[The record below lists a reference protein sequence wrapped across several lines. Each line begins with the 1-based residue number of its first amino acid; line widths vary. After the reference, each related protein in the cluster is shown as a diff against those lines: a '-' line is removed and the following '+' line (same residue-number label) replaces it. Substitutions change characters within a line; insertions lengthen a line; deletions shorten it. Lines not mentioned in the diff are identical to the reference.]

1 MLEKHVLD
9 TQDTHLFHNIDN
21 NRAER
26 AVKPFVIGRKAWLF
40 ANTRT
45 GATGSAVLYSMV
57 ETAKI
62 NGLEPYKYLTE
73 LFEKLPTANT
83 PEALAKLL
91 PY

>member
-1 MLEKHVLD
+1 
-9 TQDTHLFHNIDN
+9 
-21 NRAER
+21 
-26 AVKPFVIGRKAWLF
+26 
-40 ANTRT
+40 
-45 GATGSAVLYSMV
+45 MV

-73 LFEKLPTANT
+73 LFEILPTANT